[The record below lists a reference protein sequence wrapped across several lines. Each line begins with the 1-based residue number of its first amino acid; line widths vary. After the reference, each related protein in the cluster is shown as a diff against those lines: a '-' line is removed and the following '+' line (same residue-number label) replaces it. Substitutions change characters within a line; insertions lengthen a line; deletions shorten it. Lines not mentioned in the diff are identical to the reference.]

1 MKEHYTSGFVYTVET
16 VNRKTGEVVEQEVVH
31 NIMPEQ
37 GRNHMLNVTLNGM
50 PQTQDWYLLPY
61 GNDYE
66 PQDSD
71 TAATLP
77 TTAGELTNYAGST
90 RVRIN
95 TASAVGGVVSND
107 ANRAEFDFDAEVTVR
122 GLALVSVPNKG
133 SPLGTLLSA
142 VRLSSPKTPDP
153 EFTLRVLAVI
163 DLQSA

>member
-1 MKEHYTSGFVYTVET
+1 MKEHYTPGFVYTVET

-50 PQTQDWYLLPY
+50 TQTQDWYLLPY

-95 TASAVGGVVSND
+95 TPPVVISMISSSSFTSL
-107 ANRAEFDFDAEVTVR
+107 AATTVPLR
-122 GLALVSVPNKG
+122 SLVAIAFTPCVP
-133 SPLGTLLSA
+133 
-142 VRLSSPKTPDP
+142 RP
-153 EFTLRVLAVI
+153 E
-163 DLQSA
+163 